1 MRPPGTAQRI
11 GVVDVLRVVV
21 PVSALILYAAIT
33 FLGGAAIKAEPPL
46 WLSLVVFPILF
57 ATVIAAVVSAEEI
70 AHEVGEP
77 FGTLVLTISVTIIEV
92 ALIMAIMLE
101 DKGNPTLARDTVFA
115 VVMIVANGLVGIC
128 MLAGGIRYH
137 EQDFEAKGANVYLAV
152 LTALSILTM
161 VLPNFTVSSA
171 GPVLTSSQLI
181 FVSIITLL
189 LYGLFLYIQTVRHT
203 EFFKSDTDDDDK
215 KGGHGLRARAP
226 VLLVASLLAVV
237 LLSKTFTASL
247 QGVLKGLGAPE
258 PFLGFLVALLILSP
272 EGITAV
278 RAARM
283 NELQRSINLA
293 LGSSLATIG
302 MTVPAVA
309 VITIFTG
316 KDLILGLGSESM
328 VLLFLTLLVSVYTFG
343 TGRTNILFGFLHL
356 IIFATY
362 IFLIFVP

>member
-1 MRPPGTAQRI
+1 MA
-11 GVVDVLRVVV
+11 
-21 PVSALILYAAIT
+21 LYAAIT
-33 FLGGAAIKAEPPL
+33 FLGGQVVKDKPPL

-70 AHEVGEP
+70 AHEIGEP

-92 ALIMAIMLE
+92 ALIMSIMLE
-101 DKGNPTLARDTVFA
+101 ENGNPALARDTVFA

-128 MLAGGIRYH
+128 MLVGGIRYR
-137 EQDFEAKGANVYLAV
+137 EQDFEVKGANAYLAV
-152 LTALSILTM
+152 LTALSMLTM
-161 VLPNFTVSSA
+161 VLPNFTTSA
-171 GPVLTSSQLI
+171 PGPVLTTPQLVFI
-181 FVSIITLL
+181 SIITLL

-203 EFFKSDTDDDDK
+203 EYFRDDIKPDDSSEETRSA
-215 KGGHGLRARAP
+215 GLRLRAP
-226 VLLVASLLAVV
+226 ILLIASLVAVV

-247 QGVLKGLGAPE
+247 QGLLTDFGAPE
-258 PFLGFLVALLILSP
+258 AFLGFLVAVLILSP

-309 VITIFTG
+309 IIALYLGT
-316 KDLILGLGSESM
+316 DLILGLSSETM
-328 VLLFLTLLVSVYTFG
+328 VILFLTLLVSVFTFG
-343 TGRTNILFGFLHL
+343 SGRTNILFGFLHL